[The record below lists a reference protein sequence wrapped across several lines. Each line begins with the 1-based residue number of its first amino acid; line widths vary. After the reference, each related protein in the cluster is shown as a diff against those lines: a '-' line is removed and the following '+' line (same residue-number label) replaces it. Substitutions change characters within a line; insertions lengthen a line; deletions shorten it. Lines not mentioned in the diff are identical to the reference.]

1 VEAEPRKPALVFHMR
16 IDKYL
21 WAVRIYKTRT
31 MAADAVKGGK
41 VKIASDNVKPAREMK
56 IGDSIVVQLGELQKT
71 IKVIGF
77 PANRVSAKEVPNF
90 LEDLTPEEEYKS
102 IARLKEFRFVWR
114 DRGTGRPTKKERR
127 DIEEWFGDEETP

>member
-1 VEAEPRKPALVFHMR
+1 MR

-41 VKIASDNVKPAREMK
+41 VKVGSDNVKPARDMK
-56 IGDSIVVQLGELQKT
+56 IGETLIVQLGELQKT
-71 IKVIGF
+71 VKVIGF
-77 PANRVSAKEVPNF
+77 PANRVSAKEVVTY

-127 DIEEWFGDEETP
+127 DIEEWFGEEEN